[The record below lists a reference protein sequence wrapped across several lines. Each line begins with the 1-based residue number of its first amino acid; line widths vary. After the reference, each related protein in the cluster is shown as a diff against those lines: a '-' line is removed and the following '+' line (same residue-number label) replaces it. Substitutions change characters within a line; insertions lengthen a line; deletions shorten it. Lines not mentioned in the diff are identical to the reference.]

1 MEAKMKIGYPTH
13 PRRDPVEEIAWIG
26 ANGFDFVDLF
36 LEPDLGAAERISC
49 QAIKDALACYKLG
62 SVGHLAWYL
71 PIGSPI
77 PRLREAAVE
86 VAEAYLHK
94 FKQIGVN
101 RVTIHANWPPSL
113 FTDKEGLEYQTESLE
128 MLLPKA
134 ARLGISMLYEPV
146 GHAHE
151 TEENLKSLFN
161 RFPDL
166 QFHLDIGHFNLN
178 MRNPLRFVKA
188 FKNRLTHIHLHDND
202 GTKDQ
207 HLPMGT
213 GKIEWEPL
221 IEELKT
227 FYTGTITLEI
237 FTPVREYVL
246 LSRDLLLRLWGP
258 KPNSCA
264 TSRHLV
270 SKDEH

>member
-1 MEAKMKIGYPTH
+1 
-13 PRRDPVEEIAWIG
+13 
-26 ANGFDFVDLF
+26 L
-36 LEPDLGAAERISC
+36 
-49 QAIKDALACYKLG
+49 
-62 SVGHLAWYL
+62 
-71 PIGSPI
+71 
-77 PRLREAAVE
+77 
-86 VAEAYLHK
+86 
-94 FKQIGVN
+94 
-101 RVTIHANWPPSL
+101 
-113 FTDKEGLEYQTESLE
+113 
-128 MLLPKA
+128 
-134 ARLGISMLYEPV
+134 
-146 GHAHE
+146 
-151 TEENLKSLFN
+151 ENLKSLFN